1 MTSKVLYKNNLRTEC
16 THLQSGNIILTDAPT
31 DNKGRGEYFSPTDLV
46 ATALASCMITI
57 MGIAAE
63 THHINIEGLNA
74 DVLKVMDS
82 DPRRIGK
89 IVIQLNFPSVIYTDK
104 EKKILENAA
113 LNCPVAKSLNE
124 NLVQDVSFNF
134 QE

>member
-16 THLQSGNIILTDAPT
+16 THLQSGNIIQTDAPT

-74 DVLKVMDS
+74 DVLKVMES

-124 NLVQDVSFNF
+124 NLVQVVSFNF